1 MVLLL
6 LFYPISPLLNSIYLD
21 GSAGNTVEIK
31 YYCISASILLSACKN
46 ALNKEEGCIRYVL
59 SNK

>member
-31 YYCISASILLSACKN
+31 YYCISASI
-46 ALNKEEGCIRYVL
+46 Y
-59 SNK
+59 

>member
-1 MVLLL
+1 MTGAYVHTWLPGGNSLVVLLL

-31 YYCISASILLSACKN
+31 YYCISASI
-46 ALNKEEGCIRYVL
+46 Y
-59 SNK
+59 